1 MAHVTTTAPPA
12 RRRSFGELLSSDLR
26 ALPIVIGL
34 IALWLFFA
42 SQSDVFL
49 TPRNLSN
56 LLVQSTVV
64 GIMALGLMFVLL
76 VKEIDLSVAAINGVT
91 SVFMAKLIVEYG
103 FSPWIAV
110 PIAILIGAAIG
121 SLSARWVTYV
131 GVPSFVVTLGL
142 GLALNGLQ
150 LILLPE
156 TARYSLNGT
165 GLEKIAL
172 TNISGVGAWVVLAIG
187 IAAFAALVLSE
198 VAGRKKAGL
207 ETPFLQ
213 GVVAPIAAAAAF
225 GIVVVA
231 ILSAHQGI
239 PLVVLIFA
247 ILLGIGGYILKETQF
262 GLFLYAVGNN
272 DEAARRSGVNVPRI
286 KMAAFALAGG
296 IAALAGVIAASRTLG
311 VGVFSGGG
319 VGGGTLLLEF
329 DRSGGHRRREPLRRP
344 GRDPCGAAR
353 LPGDRYRA
361 ERAEP
366 DGRRKRGAPDRHR
379 PAARPRRLDRQ
390 ADRKGHRPAELLT
403 TLSRPLRE
411 GATPHNG
418 SDMRPARGHQPT
430 SLRQPR

>member
-1 MAHVTTTAPPA
+1 MAHATTTVAPPA

-26 ALPIVIGL
+26 ALPIVVGL
-34 IALWLFFA
+34 VVLWVFFA
-42 SQSDVFL
+42 LQSDVFL

-91 SVFMAKLIVEYG
+91 SVLMAKLIVEFG
-103 FSPWIAV
+103 VSPWIALPV
-110 PIAILIGAAIG
+110 AIVIGAGIG

-172 TNISGVGAWVVLAIG
+172 TNISGVWSWVVLVIG

-198 VAGRKKAGL
+198 VNSRKKAGL
-207 ETPFLQ
+207 ETPFVQ

-225 GIVVVA
+225 GIVVVG
-231 ILSAHQGI
+231 ILNAHQGI

-247 ILLGIGGYILKETQF
+247 VLLGIGGYILKETQF
-262 GLFLYAVGNN
+262 GLYLYAVGNN
-272 DEAARRSGVNVPRI
+272 DEAARRAGVKVPRI
-286 KMAAFALAGG
+286 KMAAFAIAGG
-296 IAALAGVIAASRTLG
+296 IAALAGAIAASRALG

-319 VGGGTLLLEF
+319 VGGGTLLLE
-329 DRSGGHRRREPLRRP
+329 SIAATVIGGVSLF
-344 GRDPCGAAR
+344 GG
-353 LPGDRYRA
+353 
-361 ERAEP
+361 
-366 DGRRKRGAPDRHR
+366 RGAIH
-379 PAARPRRLDRQ
+379 AALLGALVIGTVQNGLNLMGVENEVRLIVT
-390 ADRKGHRPAELLT
+390 GLL
-403 TLSRPLRE
+403 LVLAVSIDKLIE
-411 GATPHNG
+411 KATG
-418 SDMRPARGHQPT
+418 QQSF
-430 SLRQPR
+430 

>member
-1 MAHVTTTAPPA
+1 MAHASTASPAAPPA
-12 RRRSFGELLSSDLR
+12 KRRSFGEMLSTDLR

-34 IALWLFFA
+34 VALWIFFA
-42 SQSDVFL
+42 TQSDVFL

-110 PIAILIGAAIG
+110 PIAIVIGAAIG

-172 TNISGVGAWVVLAIG
+172 TNISGPFAWVVLAIG

-207 ETPFLQ
+207 ETHFLHN
-213 GVVAPIAAAAAF
+213 VVLPIAAAAAF

-247 ILLGIGGYILKETQF
+247 ILLGIGGYVLKETQF

-272 DEAARRSGVNVPRI
+272 DEAARRSGVKVPSI
-286 KMAAFALAGG
+286 KMAAFAIAGG

-319 VGGGTLLLEF
+319 VGGGTLLLE
-329 DRSGGHRRREPLRRP
+329 SIAAAVIGGVSLF
-344 GRDPCGAAR
+344 GG
-353 LPGDRYRA
+353 
-361 ERAEP
+361 
-366 DGRRKRGAPDRHR
+366 RGAIH
-379 PAARPRRLDRQ
+379 AALLGCLVIGTVQNGLNLMGVENEVRLIVT
-390 ADRKGHRPAELLT
+390 GLL
-403 TLSRPLRE
+403 LVLAVSIDKLIE
-411 GATPHNG
+411 KATG
-418 SDMRPARGHQPT
+418 QQSF
-430 SLRQPR
+430 

>member
-1 MAHVTTTAPPA
+1 MAHATTTVAPPA

-26 ALPIVIGL
+26 ALPIIVGL
-34 IALWLFFA
+34 VALWVFFA

-91 SVFMAKLIVEYG
+91 SVLMAKLIVEYG

-110 PIAILIGAAIG
+110 PIAVLIGAGIG

-156 TARYSLNGT
+156 TARYNLMGT
-165 GLEKIAL
+165 GLERIAL
-172 TNISGVGAWVVLAIG
+172 TNIAGVGAWVVLAIG

-198 VAGRKKAGL
+198 VAGRSKAGL

-213 GVVAPIAAAAAF
+213 GVMLPIAAAAAF

-231 ILSAHQGI
+231 ILNAHQGI

-247 ILLGIGGYILKETQF
+247 VLLGIGGYILKETQF

-272 DEAARRSGVNVPRI
+272 DEAARRAGVKVPRI
-286 KMAAFALAGG
+286 KMAAFAIAGG

-319 VGGGTLLLEF
+319 VGGGTLLLE
-329 DRSGGHRRREPLRRP
+329 SIAAAVIGGVSLFG
-344 GRDPCGAAR
+344 GRGAIHAALLGALVIGTVQNGLNLMGVENEVRLIVTGLLLVLAVSIDKLIEKATGQQSFSPQAKQIAAR
-353 LPGDRYRA
+353 RSRRA
-361 ERAEP
+361 FP
-366 DGRRKRGAPDRHR
+366 PISS
-379 PAARPRRLDRQ
+379 AA
-390 ADRKGHRPAELLT
+390 AGCT
-403 TLSRPLRE
+403 N
-411 GATPHNG
+411 TP
-418 SDMRPARGHQPT
+418 
-430 SLRQPR
+430 

>member
-1 MAHVTTTAPPA
+1 
-12 RRRSFGELLSSDLR
+12 
-26 ALPIVIGL
+26 
-34 IALWLFFA
+34 
-42 SQSDVFL
+42 
-49 TPRNLSN
+49 
-56 LLVQSTVV
+56 
-64 GIMALGLMFVLL
+64 
-76 VKEIDLSVAAINGVT
+76 
-91 SVFMAKLIVEYG
+91 MAKLIVEYG

-110 PIAILIGAAIG
+110 PIAILIGAGIG

-165 GLEKIAL
+165 GLEQIAL
-172 TNISGVGAWVVLAIG
+172 TNIAGVWAWVVLAIG

-213 GVVAPIAAAAAF
+213 GVVLPIAAAAAF

-272 DEAARRSGVNVPRI
+272 DEAARRSGVKVPRI

-329 DRSGGHRRREPLRRP
+329 DRRGGHRRRQPLRRP

-353 LPGDRYRA
+353 LPGDRHRA

-366 DGRRKRGAPDRHR
+366 DGRRERGAPDRHR
-379 PAARPRRLDRQ
+379 PPARPRRLDRQ

-403 TLSRPLRE
+403 PLSRPPE
-411 GATPHNG
+411 GATHRSPHDPG
-418 SDMRPARGHQPT
+418 PTPT
-430 SLRQPR
+430 SPRLPR

>member
-1 MAHVTTTAPPA
+1 MAHATTTVAPPA

-26 ALPIVIGL
+26 ALPIVVGL
-34 IALWLFFA
+34 VVLWVFFA
-42 SQSDVFL
+42 LQSDVFL

-91 SVFMAKLIVEYG
+91 SVFMAKLIVEFG
-103 FSPWIAV
+103 VSPWIALPV
-110 PIAILIGAAIG
+110 AIVIGAGIG

-172 TNISGVGAWVVLAIG
+172 TNISGVWSWVVLVIG

-198 VAGRKKAGL
+198 VNSRKKAGL
-207 ETPFLQ
+207 ETPFVQ

-225 GIVVVA
+225 GIVVVG
-231 ILSAHQGI
+231 ILNAHQGI

-247 ILLGIGGYILKETQF
+247 VLLGIGGYILKETQF
-262 GLFLYAVGNN
+262 GLYLYAVGNN
-272 DEAARRSGVNVPRI
+272 DEAARRAGVKVPRI
-286 KMAAFALAGG
+286 KMAAFAIASG
-296 IAALAGVIAASRTLG
+296 IAALAGAIAASRALG

-319 VGGGTLLLEF
+319 VGGGTLLLE
-329 DRSGGHRRREPLRRP
+329 SIAATVIGGVSLF
-344 GRDPCGAAR
+344 GG
-353 LPGDRYRA
+353 
-361 ERAEP
+361 
-366 DGRRKRGAPDRHR
+366 RGAIH
-379 PAARPRRLDRQ
+379 AALLGALVIGTVQNGLNLMGVENEVRLIVT
-390 ADRKGHRPAELLT
+390 GLL
-403 TLSRPLRE
+403 LVLAVSIDKLIE
-411 GATPHNG
+411 KATG
-418 SDMRPARGHQPT
+418 QQSF
-430 SLRQPR
+430 